1 MRVSMRHINATD
13 TLVIVALAGTPAMFM
28 IWLTPLAVLSGTGR
42 LIVPELT
49 VTEPGTGGG
58 ADAVLNCVPNTHL
71 TPPHTG
77 PGGVI
82 VTTGNGLTVKVAQ
95 FDTLVGGMNGEQ
107 IPVTM
112 QRYPLP
118 LNKPGTGLIVSV
130 AVFAPLYGAEL
141 GTLVHVVPGQPVRL
155 SCHW

>member
-1 MRVSMRHINATD
+1 
-13 TLVIVALAGTPAMFM
+13 MFM
-28 IWLTPLAVLSGTGR
+28 ILLTPLAVLSGIAR

-58 ADAVLNCVPNTHL
+58 ADAVLNCVPNKPA

-77 PGGVI
+77 PTGLI
-82 VTTGNGLTVKVAQ
+82 VTTGKGLTVKVAQ

-118 LNKPGTGLIVSV
+118 LNKPVTPVMLSV
-130 AVFAPLYGAEL
+130 AAFAP
-141 GTLVHVVPGQPVRL
+141 T
-155 SCHW
+155 